1 MWERIQRGVRA
12 VLESATAVALTTM
25 LTVWALFKEDIKV
38 VLWVWGVG
46 FRVGDQGL
54 GFRVQV

>member
-1 MWERIQRGVRA
+1 MRA